1 MGSGTATSG
10 AVEGYSSC
18 EEAAA
23 LAASPGSG
31 GVARRAPAKAGPAR
45 ARSWREAGAG
55 WRGALL
61 GQLALSAALVAAWL
75 VVYPRTPDMAAQLYR
90 VQLFHQ
96 VGLALWDDN
105 WYAGHGALG
114 YSLLYPP
121 LAALLG
127 MRALGAL
134 SVLASSVL
142 FARLAWEEWG
152 ARARW
157 GAAWFALAALGDVWS
172 GRLTFALGVALALAA
187 ALALARGRPWAAALL
202 GLACTAASPVAG
214 ALLGLAALTLA
225 LERRSPRA
233 LVALAAPGAALVAAL
248 ALLFPEGGYEPFPFL
263 SFAATLAVTLAFL
276 AALPARAGRA
286 SLLRTGAGVYL
297 LACVGCLLVRTPI
310 GSNVERYGVLLSGPL
325 LLCAWLGQPRESGR
339 SRHGEARAP
348 GRWPA
353 PARWLG
359 ALPVRGGRL
368 PPTAL
373 AALAGS
379 ALWLVWGPVRETRAV
394 AGSAAT
400 SASFYAP
407 VKRFLAEHARGPVR
421 VEVPLTR
428 SHWEAALLAPSVA
441 LARGWDKQMETRYD
455 GALLSGEL
463 GAGGYRRW
471 LLQQAVSYVALPD
484 VPLDGSSAREGRLIR
499 AGLPYLREVFASAH
513 WRIYEVLG
521 AAPLAQGPGRLS
533 ALSHESFTLR
543 ARAGGRFLVR
553 VHFTR
558 YWTLVRGA
566 GCVAPAAGGWTEV
579 TLRHAGEAV
588 VAARFSLA
596 RAFSSGAS
604 CSRGAA

>member
-10 AVEGYSSC
+10 AVEGFSPC
-18 EEAAA
+18 EEAARA
-23 LAASPGSG
+23 AASPGSG
-31 GVARRAPAKAGPAR
+31 GVARRTPATAGPAR

-55 WRGALL
+55 WRGVLL
-61 GQLALSAALVAAWL
+61 GQLVLTAALVAAWL
-75 VVYPRTPDMAAQLYR
+75 AVYPHTPDMAAQLYR
-90 VQLFHQ
+90 VQLFRQ
-96 VGLALWDDN
+96 VGLAIWDNN
-105 WYAGHGALG
+105 WYAGHGVLG

-121 LAALLG
+121 LASLLG

-142 FARLAWEEWG
+142 FARLAWVVWG
-152 ARARW
+152 ERARW

-187 ALALARGRPWAAALL
+187 ALSLARGRSWAAALL

-233 LVALAAPGAALVAAL
+233 LVVLAAPGAALVAAL
-248 ALLFPEGGYEPFPFL
+248 ALLFPEGGYEPYPFL

-276 AALPARAGRA
+276 VALPASAR
-286 SLLRTGAGVYL
+286 LLRTGACVYL
-297 LACVGCLLVRTPI
+297 LACAGCVLVRTPI

-325 LLCAWLGQPRESGR
+325 LACAWLAQPREAGR
-339 SRHGEARAP
+339 SGHGEGRAC

-353 PARWLG
+353 PARLLG
-359 ALPVRGGRL
+359 ARRVLGGRL
-368 PPTAL
+368 PATAL

-394 AGSAAT
+394 AGSEAT

-407 VKRFLAEHARGPVR
+407 VKRFLAAHAHGPVR

-428 SHWEAALLAPSVA
+428 SHWEAALLAPSVD

-455 GALLSGEL
+455 GALLSPDL
-463 GAGGYRRW
+463 DAARYRSW
-471 LLQQAVSYVALPD
+471 LRQQAVSYVALPD
-484 VPLDGSSAREGRLIR
+484 VPLDGSSAAEGRLIR
-499 AGLPYLREVFASAH
+499 GGLPYLREVFADAR
-513 WRIYEVLG
+513 WRIYTVLG
-521 AAPLAQGPGRLS
+521 ATPLALGPGRIS
-533 ALSHESFTLR
+533 ALSHQSFTLR
-543 ARAGGRFLVR
+543 ARAAGRFLVR
-553 VHFTR
+553 VHYTR

-566 GCVAPAAGGWTEV
+566 GCVAPAAGGWTQV
-579 TLRHAGEAV
+579 TLRQPGEAI
-588 VAARFSLA
+588 VAIRFSLA
-596 RAFSSGAS
+596 RAFASGAS
-604 CSRGAA
+604 CTRGG